1 MINNILNELHQDTT
15 FSYLDDVMILTKI
28 TVPDDLHK
36 IKLILEI
43 FLNYEFHGWKSVMDK
58 LNYLGKKISDPM
70 NFRFNTSKTPKNRK
84 PLQRF
89 LGLSVM

>member
-43 FLNYEFHGWKSVMDK
+43 FRNYEFHGWKSVMDK
-58 LNYLGKKISDPM
+58 LNYLGKKISDP
-70 NFRFNTSKTPKNRK
+70 SKTPKNRK